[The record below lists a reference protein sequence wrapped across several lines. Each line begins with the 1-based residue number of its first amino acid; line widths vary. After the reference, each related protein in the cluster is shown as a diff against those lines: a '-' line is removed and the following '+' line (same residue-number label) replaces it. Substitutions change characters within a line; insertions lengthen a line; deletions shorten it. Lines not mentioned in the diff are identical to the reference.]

1 MLPPTCGCPLPVP
14 AHGWFVSSPV
24 SISCIRPRSCTKMA
38 AMLQMTATKTR
49 YPARIF
55 TIWFCDVASR
65 VNVPSSPLIVPFTNA
80 ESGRD
85 NNTTFAYGNGW
96 FCSSTSFPL
105 TVCADK
111 PKEDAKVH
119 SSSSVFLSVFMLY
132 VLFCIS
138 VVSSSPTKIEW
149 IIGTKMKNVS
159 TSRLIAYTYI
169 HLIFWSLLLY
179 PQIIISTIAFSIL
192 CQPPV
197 QRHIFCKTFWKE
209 DSTTLWKNL

>member
-80 ESGRD
+80 E
-85 NNTTFAYGNGW
+85 
-96 FCSSTSFPL
+96 
-105 TVCADK
+105 
-111 PKEDAKVH
+111 KEDAKVH

-169 HLIFWSLLLY
+169 HLIFWLLLLY